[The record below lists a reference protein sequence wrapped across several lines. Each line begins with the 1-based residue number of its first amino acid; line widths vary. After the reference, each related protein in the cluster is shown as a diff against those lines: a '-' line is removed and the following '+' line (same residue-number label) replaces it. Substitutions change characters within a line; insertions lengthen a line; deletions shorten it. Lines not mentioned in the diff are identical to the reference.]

1 MNQERRKKLAELRD
15 RMSDLQSQT
24 STLIADLQEVLDEEQ
39 SYLDNMPESLQD
51 SEKGEKAQ
59 AAIDLMDNL
68 ISEMTSLPTWT
79 RATWTPQPNKEN
91 HMTTTTM
98 TPAQLLASIK
108 NQAQR
113 AVYDERDDTRK

>member
-68 ISEMTSLPTWT
+68 ISEMTSFTDL
-79 RATWTPQPNKEN
+79 
-91 HMTTTTM
+91 
-98 TPAQLLASIK
+98 
-108 NQAQR
+108 
-113 AVYDERDDTRK
+113 DTGDLDTAAE

>member
-68 ISEMTSLPTWT
+68 ISEMNSFTDL
-79 RATWTPQPNKEN
+79 
-91 HMTTTTM
+91 
-98 TPAQLLASIK
+98 
-108 NQAQR
+108 
-113 AVYDERDDTRK
+113 DTGDLDTAAE